1 MSKIIFKAKNE
12 VARKHG
18 FADWENI
25 ENSEMDEIE
34 RNELKVTLIEE
45 IAETTLEL
53 LIENL
58 PTDEQ
63 ALRQY
68 KIANE
73 CWQPN
78 EFKDSHNR
86 CLNAIRSFL

>member
-25 ENSEMDEIE
+25 ENSEMSETE
-34 RNELKVTLIEE
+34 RNELKVSLIEE
-45 IAETTLEL
+45 ISETTLEL
-53 LIENL
+53 LIEAL

-78 EFKDSHNR
+78 EFKDAHNR
-86 CLNAIRSFL
+86 CLNSIRSFL